1 MSELRRGDIVMMA
14 GRGRIEI
21 LDFEERIEA
30 IINGEVTKQIMVVY
44 STVPDNHP
52 TESDIEQMDLAVFL
66 DVITEPAN

>member
-30 IINGEVTKQIMVVY
+30 IIDGEVTKQIMVVY

-52 TESDIEQMDLAVFL
+52 TESDIEQMDLTVFL